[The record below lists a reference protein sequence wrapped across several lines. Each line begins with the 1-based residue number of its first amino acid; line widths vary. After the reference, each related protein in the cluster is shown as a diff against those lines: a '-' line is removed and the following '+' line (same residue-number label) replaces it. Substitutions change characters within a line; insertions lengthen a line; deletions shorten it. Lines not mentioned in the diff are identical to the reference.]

1 MKLLFENWRKHLD
14 EAEGDAEARELLCQA
29 LTKLFGGEPPK
40 GTLITIGEVDSKD
53 NKQFVYT
60 PGQVSCVMAYT
71 GPTVMQVYVARGLG
85 DQRGYDEPTGM
96 SLEEKQD
103 KENK

>member
-14 EAEGDAEARELLCQA
+14 EAEGDAEAQELLCQA
-29 LTKLFGGEPPK
+29 LAKLFGGEPPY

-60 PGQVSCVMAYT
+60 PGQSPCVAPYRR
-71 GPTVMQVYVARGLG
+71 PTAMQVHVARGLG
-85 DQRGYDEPTGM
+85 GDLGYDKPTGHP
-96 SLEEKQD
+96 LEEKQS
-103 KENK
+103 KVKK